1 MEPKEQAYLGVDIGG
16 TKVAAGVVTSRGGIL
31 SKARVPMIGKN
42 DAAAG
47 LQSVERAIDAAL
59 ETEIARSVSVAGI
72 GIISPGP
79 VDPRTG
85 IVVNPV
91 NLPCWRNFPL
101 VDEIKK
107 SRGLPARLDNDAN
120 AAALAEAIWGAGA
133 GFSTVFYVTIGTGI
147 GTGLVVDRRIYH
159 GRTGAAVEGGHVSID
174 YRGPKC
180 ACGKLGCIEVLAAGP
195 AVARRARSKI
205 EAASERS
212 VAPLLALAG
221 GDAARMTAEI
231 VAKAWRDGDPL
242 AFAILEETADLLAIW
257 LGNMIDLFEPD
268 VIVIGGGMSE
278 LVAGWFERIREQIP
292 KWSVN
297 SRCGEIPIVSA
308 RYGED
313 SGIAGGAALCV
324 SESE

>member
-1 MEPKEQAYLGVDIGG
+1 MEAKEQAYLGVDIGG
-16 TKVAAGVVTSRGGIL
+16 TKVAAGLVTSRGGIL
-31 SKARVPMIGKN
+31 SKARVPMIGNK

-47 LQSVERAIDAAL
+47 LQSVEQAIDTAL
-59 ETEIARSVSVAGI
+59 ETEIARNVSVVGI

-79 VDPRTG
+79 IDPRTG

-133 GFSTVFYVTIGTGI
+133 GFSTVLYVTIGTGI

-205 EAASERS
+205 ETARDQSAQ
-212 VAPLLALAG
+212 LLALAG
-221 GDAARMTAEI
+221 GNAGAVTAEM
-231 VAKAWRDGDPL
+231 VAKLWREGDAL
-242 AFAILEETADLLAIW
+242 ASAILEETAGLLAIW

-278 LVAGWFERIREQIP
+278 LVAGWFGRIRSEIP

-297 SRCGEIPIVSA
+297 SRCSEIPLVSA

-324 SESE
+324 SERR